1 MAVRGHTVNAVAGIG
16 NPDRFFDHLARLGIN
31 ARRHAFPDHYLFQPS
46 DLKIPGAEV
55 IVMTEKDAVK
65 CAAFADSRAWFLRID
80 AIVPPDFEEFL
91 LGRLAATRLR
101 PDGLQAS

>member
-1 MAVRGHTVNAVAGIG
+1 MARGRSVAAIAGIG
-16 NPDRFFDHLARLGIN
+16 NPGRFFDHLERLGVK
-31 ARRHAFPDHYLFQPS
+31 ARNRAFADHHAFQPAE
-46 DLKIPGAEV
+46 LKLPGAELV
-55 IVMTEKDAVK
+55 VMTEKDAVK

-91 LGRLAATRLR
+91 LGRLAATRPR